1 MKNKIVLV
9 SITSASDPNGWVR
22 KVKRISELGIKEA
35 ALFPTTLDFEQ
46 RKKLYA
52 ALEESS
58 LKRLPHVHLRSDM
71 EEWEMDLFVEKYKT
85 QVFNIHPCHSTHPF
99 PDSFLK
105 YKEKIFIENLIAVPE
120 EEELNKYSGLCV
132 DFGHWE
138 GSRRL
143 GNEKYNSR
151 MRQLIKKFIIGCCH
165 ISAVKKKAERDAE
178 FSMRFTFDQHFMD
191 DLSDLDYIKKYK
203 ELLPQYISIELENS
217 IDEQLVAKKYL
228 EKIIN
233 S

>member
-1 MKNKIVLV
+1 
-9 SITSASDPNGWVR
+9 
-22 KVKRISELGIKEA
+22 
-35 ALFPTTLDFEQ
+35 
-46 RKKLYA
+46 
-52 ALEESS
+52 
-58 LKRLPHVHLRSDM
+58 
-71 EEWEMDLFVEKYKT
+71 
-85 QVFNIHPCHSTHPF
+85 
-99 PDSFLK
+99 
-105 YKEKIFIENLIAVPE
+105 
-120 EEELNKYSGLCV
+120 
-132 DFGHWE
+132 
-138 GSRRL
+138 
-143 GNEKYNSR
+143 